1 MAAAARISVPR
12 AASIDVLRCDNSCI
26 TIFVPLPGIPMND
39 RYLDFTHSPFGKT
52 LASMLGLPTPPRLR
66 RADAA
71 WAAQPFGDAAILV
84 GGDSAASL
92 SKPLLA
98 ALAATGAQLR
108 IVPEHAGLA
117 PLKAAAA
124 ALGLNMV
131 GNPAAASG
139 ESPNRAIVFDAS
151 GLSSPAQMRELYDFL
166 QPLVRG
172 LPSNGRLVLLSRAAD
187 ACATVGAKTMATA
200 MRGFMRALAKEI
212 GKNGSTCN
220 LLEVAQGGDTALAAP
235 LDFFLGVHSA
245 YISGQTLRVTAARTS
260 AVALPG
266 SLAGRRALVTGA
278 ARGIGAAIA
287 EVLAREG
294 AQVVGMDHPSQE
306 GALGETMARIDG
318 RGLALDVTAADAAQ
332 RIAAEAG
339 GLDIVVHNAG
349 VTRDKMLR
357 NMSAQHWDM
366 VLNINLAAILN
377 INEGLLK
384 DGLNQGARVV
394 CISSIG
400 GIGGN
405 AGQTNYASTKAGV
418 IGYVD
423 AMAATFGE
431 RGGAINAVAPGFI
444 ETQMTAA
451 MPLGPR
457 EVGRRINSLSQ
468 GGLPQDIA
476 EAVAFFASPAAA
488 GVNGQTL
495 RVCGQNWFGA

>member
-1 MAAAARISVPR
+1 
-12 AASIDVLRCDNSCI
+12 
-26 TIFVPLPGIPMND
+26 MND

-71 WAAQPFGDAAILV
+71 WAAQPFADGAILV
-84 GGDSAASL
+84 GGDSKATLAA
-92 SKPLLA
+92 PLLA
-98 ALAATGAQLR
+98 ALGASGAQLR

-124 ALGLNMV
+124 SLGLQLI
-131 GNPAAASG
+131 GNPAPSAG
-139 ESPNRAIVFDAS
+139 ERPNRAIVFDAS

-172 LPSNGRLVLLSRAAD
+172 LVPNGRVLLLSRAAD
-187 ACATVGAKTMATA
+187 ACTSVGAKTMSTA
-200 MRGFMRALAKEI
+200 LRGFMRSLAKEI
-212 GKNGSTCN
+212 GKNGNTCN
-220 LLEVAQGGDTALAAP
+220 LLEVAENGEAALAAP
-235 LDFFLGVHSA
+235 LHFFLSAHSA
-245 YISGQTLRVTAARTS
+245 YVSGQTLRITTSTAKPVELA
-260 AVALPG
+260 G
-266 SLAGRRALVTGA
+266 SLAGRSALVTGA

-294 AQVVGMDHPSQE
+294 AQVIGIDHPSQE
-306 GALGETMARIDG
+306 GALGETMARIGG
-318 RGLALDVTAADAAQ
+318 RGLALDVTATDAAQ

-339 GLDIVVHNAG
+339 GLDVVVHNAG

-357 NMSAQHWDM
+357 NMSPQYWDL
-366 VLNINLAAILN
+366 VLNINLAAIID

-384 DGLNQGARVV
+384 SGLNDGARVV

-423 AMAATFGE
+423 AMAPTFAK

-457 EVGRRINSLSQ
+457 EIGRRINSLSQ
-468 GGLPQDIA
+468 GGLPQDVA
-476 EAVAFFASPAAA
+476 EAVAFLASPAAA